1 MARFLIS
8 IGLAITNYDYL
19 QSAPNFMIERV
30 QHAIA
35 MIELY
40 VANLLNEKGIGLLA
54 MNMLS
59 NQNLTEKLVPKEA
72 QSKTKVLKI

>member
-1 MARFLIS
+1 
-8 IGLAITNYDYL
+8 
-19 QSAPNFMIERV
+19 MIERV

-72 QSKTKVLKI
+72 QSKQRYSKYKKEAA